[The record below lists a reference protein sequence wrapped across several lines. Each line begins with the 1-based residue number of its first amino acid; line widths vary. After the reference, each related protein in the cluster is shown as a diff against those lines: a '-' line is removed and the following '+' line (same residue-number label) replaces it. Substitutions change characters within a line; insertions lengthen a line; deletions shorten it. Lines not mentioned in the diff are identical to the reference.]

1 MDAQFPVSGRLRDQ
15 HLPRILVQLQRE
27 KKTGILAIGRNDQH
41 KSIFIKDGDI
51 IFASSKYE
59 DDWLGVVLL
68 KLGKISLIQ
77 YDQASQATQK
87 TQKRLGAVLVEQGVL
102 SPKDL
107 FGVVTHQVKEIILSL
122 FTWLDGDYRFEEGS
136 LPAQEVITLKMSTAN
151 LILDGI
157 RRINDFIRLRNDLP
171 TFDTILKIT
180 SDPLILFQ
188 DIELAEPERKLLL
201 QVDGKSSVSQ
211 LFAASDLPAFDTL
224 KLLTFFLSV
233 GLVEIGTVEP
243 KTEPVTQSP
252 AVPEGS
258 ARDEAPK
265 SPVDDVSKLNPGA
278 RTSTGDSSVG
288 TATPGVERRGA
299 IVEGRE
305 EIFRSDPQL
314 AVPTRKKIQEAY
326 DALSR
331 HNHYETL
338 GIRREASR
346 DEIRRAYFRLAKDY
360 HPDRH
365 FQAGLEDLTPLLEAL
380 FRRITE
386 AYETLLM
393 DPKRKEYDTNLVMG
407 KTAERPESAAE
418 PTPDVHIQ
426 KGEHALMKGDIRAA
440 IYFFESAVKSAPEK
454 PKPHALLARA
464 LTRMSGRQRD
474 AETHFKKAIELD
486 PSGVDHY
493 LGLGMLYKR
502 SGMNQRAQRQ
512 FEEALIWD
520 PENQTAKEELKKLRS

>member
-157 RRINDFIRLRNDLP
+157 RRINDLVRLRNELP
-171 TFDTILKIT
+171 PPDTILRIT

-188 DIELAEPERKLLL
+188 DIQLTEPDRKFLL
-201 QVDGKSSVSQ
+201 QMDGKSTMAQ
-211 LFAASDLPAFDTL
+211 NFAASDLPAFDTM

-233 GLVEIGTVEP
+233 GLVEIGAADLQ
-243 KTEPVTQSP
+243 TEPVT
-252 AVPEGS
+252 AVREAQGS
-258 ARDEAPK
+258 APSPSPEAMTMDSES
-265 SPVDDVSKLNPGA
+265 SPSGPPGD
-278 RTSTGDSSVG
+278 TGVG
-288 TATPGVERRGA
+288 RAPGSGQHGA
-299 IVEGRE
+299 VVEGRE
-305 EIFRSDPQL
+305 EIFRKDPQRAL
-314 AVPTRKKIQEAY
+314 PTKDIIQAAY
-326 DALSR
+326 ESLE
-331 HNHYETL
+331 NQNYYETL
-338 GIRREASR
+338 GIQKGATRE
-346 DEIRRAYFRLAKDY
+346 EIRRAYFRLAKDY

-365 FQAGLEDLTPLLEAL
+365 FQTGLENLTPMLEAL

-386 AYETLLM
+386 AYDTLLM
-393 DPKRKEYDTNLVMG
+393 ESKRNEYDAGLVMG
-407 KTAERPESAAE
+407 KTKNRAQDPADPSPEMH
-418 PTPDVHIQ
+418 VQ
-426 KGEHALMKGDIRAA
+426 KGQQALQNGDVKAA
-440 IYFFESAVKSAPEK
+440 VYFFEAAIKAAPDK
-454 PKPHALLARA
+454 PNHHALLAKT
-464 LTRMSGRQRD
+464 LTRMPGRQRD

-486 PSGVDHY
+486 PAGVDHY

-502 SGMNQRAQRQ
+502 SGMHQRARRQ

-520 PENQTAKEELKKLRS
+520 PENRTAKEELKKV